1 MTYKTTPS
9 VARRRSFGK
18 KSGFTPSST
27 RYGCMLRTWNT
38 TSHAGHIDPAMACI
52 EGHRHLG
59 IELVAPWMAAGRMA
73 VGKGISADVREKKK
87 VGQVKAAVAIAHPCE
102 HRAMIE
108 PDNSSVAKRRK
119 ERDVA
124 GPLRG
129 QLL

>member
-1 MTYKTTPS
+1 
-9 VARRRSFGK
+9 
-18 KSGFTPSST
+18 
-27 RYGCMLRTWNT
+27 
-38 TSHAGHIDPAMACI
+38 
-52 EGHRHLG
+52 
-59 IELVAPWMAAGRMA
+59 MA

-129 QLL
+129 QLLQQLARRIVRPHDFRHQKRDRDREHVVAEWLKPIGFRQPHVRPRCESGRSLAAGQLSCLAALIGPTSK